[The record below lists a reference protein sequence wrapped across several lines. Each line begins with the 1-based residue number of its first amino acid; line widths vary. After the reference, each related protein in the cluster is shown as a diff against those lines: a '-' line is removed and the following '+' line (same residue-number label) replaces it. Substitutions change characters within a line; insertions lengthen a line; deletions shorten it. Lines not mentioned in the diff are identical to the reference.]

1 MNPSEKRTMTAGI
14 SKPIYFGVLL
24 AVILVAVK
32 WFSGTGWQKPDFQ
45 IPVYGKVPGFEL
57 TDQTGSLLKNEDLQ
71 GKVWIAGFFFTRCA
85 GPCPLLTG
93 QMKIIG
99 SKFRGDPGFRTVS
112 FSVDPE
118 TDTPQVLSKY
128 AEKYEADPKLW
139 YFLTGDREQIYTLTQ
154 SGFRLGVRDIPE
166 SEREAPEQTVPH
178 STKLVL
184 VDSSGKIRGY
194 YDSESQGALDRLLLD
209 IQKLLMR
216 N

>member
-1 MNPSEKRTMTAGI
+1 MNSSEKRTRTGGI
-14 SKPIYFGVLL
+14 SKPIYFGIFL

-32 WFSGTGWQKPDFQ
+32 WFFGTGWQKPDFE
-45 IPVYGKVPGFEL
+45 IPVYGEVPGFEL
-57 TDQTGSLLKNEDLQ
+57 TDQTGSFLKNKDLQ

-99 SKFRGDPGFRTVS
+99 SKFQGNPGFRMVS

-139 YFLTGDREQIYTLTQ
+139 YFLTGSREQIYTLTE

-166 SEREAPEQTVPH
+166 PEREAPDQTVQH

-184 VDSSGKIRGY
+184 VDSLGRIRGY
-194 YDSESQGALDRLLLD
+194 YDSESQGALDRLSKNV
-209 IQKLLMR
+209 QKLLAE